1 MSDLA
6 FVPGKNGKLV
16 FARDAKGN
24 PFLDTRGLYA
34 VYVCLASHKT
44 KYGWAT
50 DYGTRL
56 HTITSDGRATSSRIN
71 AQIVDAFAQ
80 LQDAGP
86 VRNGSGQAERLRS
99 GAWKLSLSWQ
109 TPDGKEVTATNQRS
123 AGVEQ
128 VTAAS
133 IGSATGLKAALIGAF
148 PPGSDT
154 VIDWGDTPGAHMG
167 ACAKTLQKGVDAVNL
182 LSVEINPLT
191 MTQKLGEWERTL
203 GLGPDAAALATVPQR
218 RRAVVSRF
226 REIAAT
232 TTKPNVQAIVAPLLA
247 YSDPSSL
254 AVVEVSAAAI
264 RTAHSYIWE
273 GTQTFS
279 GSTVIGLYVRDD
291 AKVSDAGAV
300 LDIEITHTDVSVISC
315 DLTAPDNTAAAIT
328 TGSVGRGAASTTT
341 YRLYFPT
348 LAGVACGGREGGLWR
363 FAIRTD
369 GTTTGTLTS
378 ATLYVDGIG
387 RPLPGQDALGAV
399 AYRWAAVV
407 EDDKLG
413 SGYNIY
419 QAREALQ
426 RINYAAR
433 SVALARRS
441 VGAGALA
448 AGDFACVV
456 NDPNCVAGCAIVG

>member
-16 FARDAKGN
+16 FGRDAKGN
-24 PFLDTRGLYA
+24 PFLDSRGLYA

-80 LQDAGP
+80 LQDAGL

-99 GAWKLSLSWQ
+99 GAWKLALSWESPEGEKV
-109 TPDGKEVTATNQRS
+109 TPTINQWSAEVGT
-123 AGVEQ
+123 V
-128 VTAAS
+128 
-133 IGSATGLKAALIGAF
+133 SATELKAALIGAF

-154 VIDWGDTPGAHMG
+154 VIDWGDSPGAHMG
-167 ACAKTLQKGVDAVNL
+167 ACAQVLQKGVDAVNL

-247 YSDPSSL
+247 YNDPSSL

-264 RTAHSYIWE
+264 RTAHKYIWE

-315 DLTAPDNTAAAIT
+315 DLTSPDNTAVAIT
-328 TGSVGRGAASTTT
+328 AGSVGRGAASTTT

-348 LAGVACGGREGGLWR
+348 MAGVACGGREGGLWR

-378 ATLYVDGIG
+378 AKLYLDGIG

-399 AYRWAAVV
+399 AYRWCAVV
-407 EDDKLG
+407 EDSKLG

-419 QAREALQ
+419 QAREALA

-456 NDPNCVAGCAIVG
+456 DDPNCVAGCAIVG

>member
-6 FVPGKNGKLV
+6 FVSGKNGKLV
-16 FARDAKGN
+16 FALDAKGN
-24 PFLDTRGLYA
+24 PYLDSRALYA

-80 LQDAGP
+80 LQDAGL
-86 VRNGSGQAERLRS
+86 VRNGSGQAERKRT
-99 GAWKLSLSWQ
+99 GAWHLALKWQ
-109 TPDGKEVTATNQRS
+109 TQDGIEVVRETSPPSGDVAAT
-123 AGVEQ
+123 G
-128 VTAAS
+128 
-133 IGSATGLKAALIGAF
+133 IGAATGLKAALIGAF
-148 PPGSDT
+148 PPGSHA
-154 VIDWGDTPGAHMG
+154 VIDWDGSPGAHMG
-167 ACAKTLQKGVDAVNL
+167 ACAKVLQKGVDAVNL
-182 LSVEINPLT
+182 LRVEVNPLT
-191 MTQKLGEWERTL
+191 MTQKLGEWERAL
-203 GLGPDAAALATVPQR
+203 GLGPDAAALADVPQR
-218 RRAVVSRF
+218 RRAVTSRF

-232 TTKPNVQAIVAPLLA
+232 TTKPNVQAIIAPLLA

-315 DLTAPDNTAAAIT
+315 DLTAPDNTAVSIT
-328 TGSVGRGAASTTT
+328 AGSVGRGAASTTT

-348 LAGVACGGREGGLWR
+348 MAGVACGGREGGLWR

-369 GTTTGTLTS
+369 GTTTGTLFS
-378 ATLYVDGIG
+378 AKLYVDGIG

-399 AYRWAAVV
+399 AYRWAVVV
-407 EDDKLG
+407 EDSKLG
-413 SGYNIY
+413 TGYNTY

>member
-6 FVPGKNGKLV
+6 FVSGKNGKLV

-24 PFLDTRGLYA
+24 PFLDSRGLYA

-80 LQDAGP
+80 LQDAGL
-86 VRNGSGQAERLRS
+86 VRSGSGQAERLRS

-109 TPDGKEVTATNQRS
+109 TPEGEKVTPTISQWSAEVGTVAAT
-123 AGVEQ
+123 E
-128 VTAAS
+128 
-133 IGSATGLKAALIGAF
+133 LKAALIGAF
-148 PPGSDT
+148 PPGSDA
-154 VIDWGDTPGAHMG
+154 VIDWGDSPGAHMG

-191 MTQKLGEWERTL
+191 TTQKLGEWERAL
-203 GLGPDAAALATVPQR
+203 GLGPDAAALADVPQR
-218 RRAVVSRF
+218 RRAVTSRF

-232 TTKPNVQAIVAPLLA
+232 TTKPNVQAIIAPLLA

-315 DLTAPDNTAAAIT
+315 DLTAPDNTAVSIT
-328 TGSVGRGAASTTT
+328 AGSVGRGAASTTT

-348 LAGVACGGREGGLWR
+348 MAGVACGGREGGLWR

-378 ATLYVDGIG
+378 AKLYIDGIG

-399 AYRWAAVV
+399 AYRWAVVV
-407 EDDKLG
+407 EDSKLG
-413 SGYNIY
+413 GGYNIY
-419 QAREALQ
+419 QSREALQ

>member
-6 FVPGKNGKLV
+6 FTPSKNGKLT

-24 PFLDTRGLYA
+24 PFLDSRGLYA

-44 KYGWAT
+44 KYGWST

-80 LQDAGP
+80 LQDAGL

-99 GAWKLSLSWQ
+99 GAWKLALSWESPEGEKV
-109 TPDGKEVTATNQRS
+109 TPTISQWSAEVGT
-123 AGVEQ
+123 V
-128 VTAAS
+128 
-133 IGSATGLKAALIGAF
+133 SATELKAALIGAF

-154 VIDWGDTPGAHMG
+154 VIDWGDSPGAHMG
-167 ACAKTLQKGVDAVNL
+167 AVAKVLQKGVDAVDL
-182 LSVEINPLT
+182 LRVEVNPLT
-191 MTQKLGEWERTL
+191 MTQKLGEWERAL
-203 GLGPDAAALATVPQR
+203 GLGPDAAALADVPQR
-218 RRAVVSRF
+218 RRAVTSRF

-232 TTKPNVQAIVAPLLA
+232 TTKPNVQAIIAPLLA

-264 RTAHSYIWE
+264 KTAHSYIWE
-273 GTQTFS
+273 GSQTFS

-315 DLTAPDNTAAAIT
+315 DLIAPDNTAVSIT
-328 TGSVGRGAASTTT
+328 AGSVGRGAASTTT

-348 LAGVACGGREGGLWR
+348 MAGVACGGREGGLWR

-378 ATLYVDGIG
+378 AKLYIDGIG

-399 AYRWAAVV
+399 AYRWCVCV
-407 EDDKLG
+407 EDAKLG

-433 SVALARRS
+433 FVALARRS